1 LEKLLKNKFSK
12 REEEVLLSIINVVKR
27 ELNPGMII
35 LFGSRAKGIN
45 RSNADFDVAVD
56 SNEPDNKTKRYLNEK
71 LDNIRGLYKIDL
83 IYLNDLEE
91 EFRTII
97 LKTGKVIYER

>member
-1 LEKLLKNKFSK
+1 MFSIV
-12 REEEVLLSIINVVKR
+12 RVVKR

-45 RSNADFDVAVD
+45 SSNADFDVAVD

-71 LDNIRGLYKIDL
+71 LDNIRGLYKVDP
-83 IYLNDLEE
+83 IYLNIWKRNSEL
-91 EFRTII
+91 
-97 LKTGKVIYER
+97 